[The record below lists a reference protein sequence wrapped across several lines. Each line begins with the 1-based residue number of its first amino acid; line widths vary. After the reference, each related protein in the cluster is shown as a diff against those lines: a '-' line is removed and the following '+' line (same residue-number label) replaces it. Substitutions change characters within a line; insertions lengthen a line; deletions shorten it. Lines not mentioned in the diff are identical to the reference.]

1 MLKKTVPFIIAAALA
16 ASLTACSADY
26 SGIEGYSE
34 IENAR
39 KLYSEL
45 FSAHLTITDCEKD
58 ILTQEL
64 TFMYDTQDRLVYSY
78 YGTDGSTQYF
88 EYHNGFEY
96 SYTDGGEWKTVTEGG
111 ENYHSYSKSAKM
123 SMTDAGMI
131 FIKPESITSSAVT
144 QDGEN
149 KVIKTQYDA
158 AALNSSMSSQLGLVG
173 SLKSFEVIY
182 TLDKDGYCVTMEQ
195 IGVAEQDGKESKVDY
210 LLKIDKMNDVAEI
223 VKPDT
228 EAYRIDGEMRAAI
241 SKIPRH
247 SRKVNNKGKN

>member
-16 ASLTACSADY
+16 VSLTACSADY
-26 SGIEGYSE
+26 SGVEGYNE

-39 KLYSEL
+39 KLYSGL
-45 FSAHLTITDCEKD
+45 FSAHLTITDCENNM
-58 ILTQEL
+58 LTQEL
-64 TFMYDTQDRLVYSY
+64 TFMYDTQDRLMYSY

-96 SYTDGGEWKTVTEGG
+96 SYTDGDEWKTVTEGG

-131 FIKPESITSSAVT
+131 FIKPESIISSSVT

-149 KVIKTQYDA
+149 KIIKTQYDA

-195 IGVAEQDGKESKVDY
+195 IGTAEQDGKESKVDY

-223 VKPDT
+223 TRPDIEKYKLDT
-228 EAYRIDGEMRAAI
+228 E
-241 SKIPRH
+241 
-247 SRKVNNKGKN
+247 NKADNADDTSLQSESE